1 MWIENVIEQQYRI
14 VKVLKK
20 NEDKEITDSP
30 DIPVITGRSDST
42 SRMDGRRQLWW
53 CQ

>member
-20 NEDKEITDSP
+20 NEDKEI
-30 DIPVITGRSDST
+30 ILLENKENHIRIICRKYTGEICDEVY
-42 SRMDGRRQLWW
+42 D
-53 CQ
+53 

>member
-20 NEDKEITDSP
+20 NEDKEIILLENKENSK
-30 DIPVITGRSDST
+30 
-42 SRMDGRRQLWW
+42 
-53 CQ
+53 